1 MSPKQ
6 RALLSDLSAILLE
19 FYKGR
24 TAGAPSDSEQLG
36 EEETAPLDP
45 ISRWISSTPGA
56 VDLLVQLS
64 KQPATTTTQ
73 PSTQVDN
80 ALRDVVAPSTPPR
93 AISGPSTA
101 EASARPSDT
110 GQQQQSGL
118 PLPLAKPP
126 TGKRMIRPPMMSV
139 PEHAPASVS
148 PEESCDATVGGGD
161 LSNQALLDDLVNE
174 LILLLAN
181 TPWIK
186 DFIRQ
191 QQVTQG
197 SLISAA
203 NGDLT
208 LVTGTDILVYTGS
221 VEKMASLLQ
230 IQQQQQGTSSGHEVP
245 QPHTSLAS
253 QQQQF
258 VLPSPLLPSQSPFR
272 QGGSMQTANGGGGM
286 LASPLPPQQTIQ
298 QAMRLQAAQ
307 AAAAAAAGGGGGASP
322 GMLQTGLA
330 RPVPGP
336 GQAQPKRGVLN
347 METLSTSPQ
356 LAALVK
362 EVSFLLLTAGGP
374 SRQLLLSELGTRIS
388 AQSRMFLKLN
398 RTRLGQLLL
407 RFPKDFLIEGQKA
420 SGKVT
425 LIQPEVI
432 QCPSTP
438 VPLEK
443 DIIGENVVSTG
454 DSAFADEAPPGMSN
468 NDAQSNVFS
477 QAASGNYYTGN
488 QTQADDGLTLSSRSG
503 SRLMLR
509 VLEGS
514 SSSNKG
520 ANDNYLYMAPQQLV
534 SSPLPL
540 VSPGT
545 ALGLTP
551 FSALPRSMAEGVLQT
566 PALRRDP
573 STFPQQQE
581 EEQQQPECV
590 LSAVQGWASDSG
602 FPSGSYRVLD
612 DPEASCDAV
621 AEALMF
627 SVNAVGAEL
636 TALKDTTFAPWQ
648 VVGASR
654 LVPYFCPTCVEPCGT
669 ICVYFN
675 EAADV
680 HRSSCERRPPPGVAI
695 LSRGD
700 KAACCMWH
708 MVNLGSFGD
717 YGSPHRNLQLLLGL
731 LPTLYESLNL
741 VSDAVQQIG
750 IDSISIGNAAHEP
763 EGMFTN
769 TVVLYRK
776 LFPERAHLDK
786 GLLRTILR
794 LLPMDSSL
802 CDFGGLD
809 GRYALWLND
818 TGLVEAYAVDGIRG
832 ISELTD
838 GAVMEAD
845 LTTPNLTLW
854 RQFDCVLSL
863 EVAEHIPKQHE
874 RVFLEN
880 LARHAEECL
889 IVSWALPETLGEGH
903 VNSMGEEESHRRV
916 VEVTGFV
923 RDDTATKML
932 RESAEIEWI
941 ASTVAMY
948 VKPNSRSDV

>member
-1 MSPKQ
+1 MSSEPSSMSPKQ

-181 TPWIK
+181 TPWMCASLAQLLPLLSSQSK

-230 IQQQQQGTSSGHEVP
+230 IQQQQQGTSSGHEVS

-307 AAAAAAAGGGGGASP
+307 AAAAAAAAGGGGGASP

-362 EVSFLLLTAGGP
+362 EV
-374 SRQLLLSELGTRIS
+374 
-388 AQSRMFLKLN
+388 
-398 RTRLGQLLL
+398 
-407 RFPKDFLIEGQKA
+407 
-420 SGKVT
+420 
-425 LIQPEVI
+425 
-432 QCPSTP
+432 
-438 VPLEK
+438 
-443 DIIGENVVSTG
+443 
-454 DSAFADEAPPGMSN
+454 
-468 NDAQSNVFS
+468 
-477 QAASGNYYTGN
+477 
-488 QTQADDGLTLSSRSG
+488 
-503 SRLMLR
+503 
-509 VLEGS
+509 
-514 SSSNKG
+514 
-520 ANDNYLYMAPQQLV
+520 
-534 SSPLPL
+534 
-540 VSPGT
+540 
-545 ALGLTP
+545 
-551 FSALPRSMAEGVLQT
+551 
-566 PALRRDP
+566 
-573 STFPQQQE
+573 
-581 EEQQQPECV
+581 
-590 LSAVQGWASDSG
+590 
-602 FPSGSYRVLD
+602 
-612 DPEASCDAV
+612 
-621 AEALMF
+621 
-627 SVNAVGAEL
+627 
-636 TALKDTTFAPWQ
+636 
-648 VVGASR
+648 
-654 LVPYFCPTCVEPCGT
+654 
-669 ICVYFN
+669 
-675 EAADV
+675 
-680 HRSSCERRPPPGVAI
+680 
-695 LSRGD
+695 
-700 KAACCMWH
+700 
-708 MVNLGSFGD
+708 
-717 YGSPHRNLQLLLGL
+717 
-731 LPTLYESLNL
+731 
-741 VSDAVQQIG
+741 
-750 IDSISIGNAAHEP
+750 
-763 EGMFTN
+763 
-769 TVVLYRK
+769 
-776 LFPERAHLDK
+776 
-786 GLLRTILR
+786 
-794 LLPMDSSL
+794 
-802 CDFGGLD
+802 
-809 GRYALWLND
+809 
-818 TGLVEAYAVDGIRG
+818 
-832 ISELTD
+832 
-838 GAVMEAD
+838 
-845 LTTPNLTLW
+845 
-854 RQFDCVLSL
+854 
-863 EVAEHIPKQHE
+863 
-874 RVFLEN
+874 
-880 LARHAEECL
+880 
-889 IVSWALPETLGEGH
+889 
-903 VNSMGEEESHRRV
+903 
-916 VEVTGFV
+916 
-923 RDDTATKML
+923 
-932 RESAEIEWI
+932 
-941 ASTVAMY
+941 
-948 VKPNSRSDV
+948 

>member
-1 MSPKQ
+1 
-6 RALLSDLSAILLE
+6 
-19 FYKGR
+19 
-24 TAGAPSDSEQLG
+24 
-36 EEETAPLDP
+36 EEETAHVDP

-80 ALRDVVAPSTPPR
+80 ASRDVVAPSTPPS

-101 EASARPSDT
+101 EASAGPSDA

-161 LSNQALLDDLVNE
+161 LSNQALLDDLVNQ

-181 TPWIK
+181 TPWMCASLAQLLPLLSAQSK

-230 IQQQQQGTSSGHEVP
+230 IQQQQQGSSSGHEVP

-272 QGGSMQTANGGGGM
+272 QGGSIQTANGGGGM

-477 QAASGNYYTGN
+477 QAASGNYYTGD
-488 QTQADDGLTLSSRSG
+488 QTQADDGLTLSSRSVG
-503 SRLMLR
+503 NSKNSRLADL
-509 VLEGS
+509 GS
-514 SSSNKG
+514 GLSVDVAGPGRQQQQQQQRG

-551 FSALPRSMAEGVLQT
+551 FSALPS
-566 PALRRDP
+566 
-573 STFPQQQE
+573 
-581 EEQQQPECV
+581 
-590 LSAVQGWASDSG
+590 
-602 FPSGSYRVLD
+602 
-612 DPEASCDAV
+612 
-621 AEALMF
+621 
-627 SVNAVGAEL
+627 
-636 TALKDTTFAPWQ
+636 
-648 VVGASR
+648 
-654 LVPYFCPTCVEPCGT
+654 FCSTCVEPCGT

-680 HRSSCERRPPPGVAI
+680 HRSSCERRPPVGAAI
-695 LSRGD
+695 LSRGNE
-700 KAACCMWH
+700 AACCMWH
-708 MVNLGSFGD
+708 MVNMGSFGD

-731 LPTLYESLNL
+731 FPTLYESLNL

-818 TGLVEAYAVDGIRG
+818 TGLVDAYAVDGIRG

-874 RVFLEN
+874 RVFLKN

-903 VNSMGEEESHRRV
+903 VNSMSEEESHRRV

-941 ASTVAMY
+941 ASTVA
-948 VKPNSRSDV
+948 